1 MTLGF
6 HMILENCF
14 TRKDIDA
21 VVIAT
26 PDHWHAAVAVRAA
39 EAGKDIYCE
48 KPLALTVKE
57 GRAMVNAARKHNVFS
72 KQEVCNVHGRSFAR
86 QLKWFAMDLL
96 VK

>member
-1 MTLGF
+1 L
-6 HMILENCF
+6 L

-48 KPLALTVKE
+48 KPLALTVK
-57 GRAMVNAARKHNVFS
+57 RRKSNGECCTKHKPCFS
-72 KQEVCNVHGRSFAR
+72 NRKYATFMAGVSPGG
-86 QLKWFAMDLL
+86 
-96 VK
+96 